1 MRSHSERTPDTNRT
15 DSFRRVI
22 TVIVVATLLASAWSS
37 LPLQA
42 ASSAVQTDV
51 DLPPVELDALDEY
64 RWSLTD
70 LFVAPGQTIRITNRG
85 AMSHTFAVAEWGID
99 VDLPTLQTV
108 EVTVPTD
115 LSPGEQ
121 FTFFC
126 SEPGHQVL
134 GQEGTITIV
143 TPQAAR
149 DASSSSQT
157 SNSERIIVE
166 TGDDF
171 SWSVAAIEAEPGQF
185 IEVRNGGVLE
195 HHFVVDEWGIN
206 ETISAGELKLIQ
218 VPTDVRPGDRFTF
231 YCSVPGH
238 RQGGMEGTITIVA
251 PGDDP
256 TSGSRSV
263 RRSEADLSRFLP
275 PPDAL
280 GDGWSLVR
288 TGNARSVL
296 PDYEHASSRVF
307 PGEGRGATYVGPH
320 GSRTTVIV
328 LPFSSTGAPTNQIE
342 DAVLAVQLMMMAEW
356 DADLRLGEAL
366 NEIAPPAGCDT
377 VSRASG
383 VTRIYTLPAGS
394 TVCQLRGAGIAIF
407 VAVEGQYGDW
417 SGVEAADQVVSRV
430 LLRATGLPIADRAI
444 SRGS

>member
-1 MRSHSERTPDTNRT
+1 MGTHST
-15 DSFRRVI
+15 SRRESRRHHV
-22 TVIVVATLLASAWSS
+22 TIVLAIVLLVAGSWPGYS
-37 LPLQA
+37 LQA
-42 ASSAVQTDV
+42 ASSAIQVES

-70 LFVAPGQTIRITNRG
+70 LLVAPGQTILITNRG
-85 AMSHTFAVAEWGID
+85 AMSHTFAVAEWGIN
-99 VDLPTLQTV
+99 VQLPTLQTV

-115 LSPGEQ
+115 LAPGEQ
-121 FTFFC
+121 FTFYC

-143 TPQAAR
+143 TPQTAR
-149 DASSSSQT
+149 DASSSSQA
-157 SNSERIIVE
+157 SSSERVLLE
-166 TGDDF
+166 TSDDF
-171 SWSVAAIEAEPGQF
+171 SWSAAAIEAEPGQF

-195 HHFVVDEWGIN
+195 HHFVVDEWGVN

-251 PGDDP
+251 PGDDT
-256 TSGSRSV
+256 TSGNRSV
-263 RRSEADLSRFLP
+263 RRSEADLGRFLP

-288 TGNARSVL
+288 TGNARAVL

-320 GSRTTVIV
+320 GSRATVIV
-328 LPFSSTGAPTNQIE
+328 LPFSSTDAPTNQIE

-356 DADLRLGEAL
+356 EADLRLGEAL

-417 SGVEAADQVVSRV
+417 SGVEAADQVVGRV
-430 LLRATGLPIADRAI
+430 LLRATGQPFAEWIPDQQD
-444 SRGS
+444 

>member
-1 MRSHSERTPDTNRT
+1 MWMGR
-15 DSFRRVI
+15 FRREDI
-22 TVIVVATLLASAWSS
+22 AKRLLTFVVLLALASGSS
-37 LPLQA
+37 LGSPA
-42 ASSAVQTDV
+42 PVTGTASQV
-51 DLPPVELDALDEY
+51 DDSLPPVELDALDEY

-70 LFVAPGQTIRITNRG
+70 LQVAPGQSILITNRG

-99 VDLPTLQTV
+99 VQLPTLQTV
-108 EVTVPTD
+108 EVIVPAD

-134 GQEGTITIV
+134 GQVGTITIV

-149 DASSSSQT
+149 DAVSSSQ
-157 SNSERIIVE
+157 SSRSERIMLE

-171 SWSVAAIEAEPGQF
+171 SWSSAAIEAEPGQF

-218 VPTDVRPGDRFTF
+218 VPTTVRPGDRFSF

-251 PGDDP
+251 PGDDGG
-256 TSGSRSV
+256 TGGRSV

-275 PPDAL
+275 PADAL
-280 GDGWSLVR
+280 GEGWSLVR

-307 PGEGRGATYVGPH
+307 PGEGRGATYVGPY
-320 GSRTTVIV
+320 GSRATVIV
-328 LPFSSTGAPTNQIE
+328 LPFSSTDAPTNQIE

-356 DADLRLGEAL
+356 EADLRLGEAL

-430 LLRATGLPIADRAI
+430 LLRATGLPNIEWLPDRDH
-444 SRGS
+444 

>member
-1 MRSHSERTPDTNRT
+1 VRAMST
-15 DSFRRVI
+15 DSASR
-22 TVIVVATLLASAWSS
+22 TVSLLLALVTVLVATSAPPALAASAHSAI
-37 LPLQA
+37 LQDA
-42 ASSAVQTDV
+42 

-70 LFVAPGQTIRITNRG
+70 LQVAPGQVIRITNRG
-85 AMSHTFAVAEWGID
+85 AMEHTFAVAEWGID
-99 VDLPTLQTV
+99 VPLPTLQTV
-108 EVTVPTD
+108 EVVVPENLT
-115 LSPGEQ
+115 PGEQ

-126 SEPGHQVL
+126 SEPGHRAL

-143 TPQAAR
+143 TPEAAR
-149 DASSSSQT
+149 EAATSSQ
-157 SNSERIIVE
+157 SASSERILLE
-166 TGDDF
+166 TSDDF
-171 SWSVAAIEAEPGQF
+171 AWSLASIEAEPGQF

-195 HHFVVDEWGIN
+195 HHFVVDEWGVN

-218 VPTDVRPGDRFTF
+218 VPPDVRPGDSFVF

-238 RQGGMEGTITIVA
+238 REGGMEGTITIIE
-251 PGDDP
+251 PRGDERGDE
-256 TSGSRSV
+256 SV
-263 RRSEADLSRFLP
+263 RRSEADLGRFLP
-275 PPDAL
+275 PADAL

-296 PDYEHASSRVF
+296 PDYEQASSRVF

-320 GSRTTVIV
+320 GSRATVIV
-328 LPFSSTGAPTNQIE
+328 LPFSATDAPTNQIE

-356 DADLRLGEAL
+356 DADLRLGAAL

-377 VSRASG
+377 VNRASG

-394 TVCQLRGAGIAIF
+394 TVCQLRSAGIAIF

-430 LLRATGLPIADRAI
+430 LLRATGQPDLERRPPHDA
-444 SRGS
+444 

>member
-1 MRSHSERTPDTNRT
+1 MRS
-15 DSFRRVI
+15 
-22 TVIVVATLLASAWSS
+22 VVLAVVVLGMLGGSWSGGHFPISAAAG
-37 LPLQA
+37 QA
-42 ASSAVQTDV
+42 DET
-51 DLPPVELDALDEY
+51 LPPLELDALDDY

-70 LFVAPGQTIRITNRG
+70 LQVAPGQTILITNRG
-85 AMSHTFAVAEWGID
+85 AMSHTFAVTEWGVD
-99 VDLPTLQTV
+99 VVLPTLETV
-108 EVTVPTD
+108 EVVVPTD
-115 LSPGEQ
+115 LVPGEQ
-121 FTFFC
+121 FVFFC
-126 SEPGHQVL
+126 SEPGHEAL
-134 GQEGTITIV
+134 GQAGTITIV

-149 DASSSSQT
+149 DAASSTQPESL
-157 SNSERIIVE
+157 ERIVLE

-171 SWSVAAIEAEPGQF
+171 SWSAAAIEAQPGQF

-195 HHFVVDEWGIN
+195 HHFVVDDWGIN

-218 VPTDVRPGDRFTF
+218 VPTDVRPGDQFTF

-238 RQGGMEGTITIVA
+238 QQGGMQGTITIVA
-251 PGDDP
+251 PQEAGAG
-256 TSGSRSV
+256 TRAV

-275 PPDAL
+275 PADAL

-307 PGEGRGATYVGPH
+307 PGEGRGATYVGPR
-320 GSRTTVIV
+320 GSRATVIV
-328 LPFSSTGAPTNQIE
+328 LPFSVTDAPTNQVE

-356 DADLRLGEAL
+356 EADLRLGEAL

-383 VTRIYTLPAGS
+383 ITRIYTLPAGS

-417 SGVEAADQVVSRV
+417 SGVEAADQVVTRV
-430 LLRATGLPIADRAI
+430 LLRATGLPNVEITSDRPV
-444 SRGS
+444 

>member
-1 MRSHSERTPDTNRT
+1 MWTRPL
-15 DSFRRVI
+15 RRGEISRRALTMVVLL
-22 TVIVVATLLASAWSS
+22 TLLGGSWTSSPVIVSGTAT
-37 LPLQA
+37 
-42 ASSAVQTDV
+42 QTDAA
-51 DLPPVELDALDEY
+51 LPPVELDALDEY

-70 LFVAPGQTIRITNRG
+70 LQVAPGQTIQITNRG
-85 AMSHTFAVAEWGID
+85 AMSHTFSVAAWGID
-99 VDLPTLQTV
+99 LKLPTLQTV
-108 EVTVPTD
+108 EVTVPTN

-121 FTFFC
+121 FSFFC

-134 GQEGTITIV
+134 GQSGTITIV
-143 TPQAAR
+143 TPDTAR
-149 DASSSSQT
+149 QSASSSQST
-157 SNSERIIVE
+157 ASERIVLE

-195 HHFVVDEWGIN
+195 HHFVVEEWGIN

-218 VPTDVRPGDRFTF
+218 VPADVRPGDRFAF
-231 YCSVPGH
+231 FCSVPGH
-238 RQGGMEGTITIVA
+238 RQGGMEGTITIIE
-251 PGDDP
+251 P
-256 TSGSRSV
+256 TSDDRSGSQSV

-275 PPDAL
+275 PADAL
-280 GDGWSLVR
+280 GDGWTLVR

-320 GSRTTVIV
+320 GSRATVIV
-328 LPFSSTGAPTNQIE
+328 LPFSSTDAPTNQIE
-342 DAVLAVQLMMMAEW
+342 DAILAVQLMMMSEW
-356 DADLRLGEAL
+356 EADLRLGEAL

-394 TVCQLRGAGIAIF
+394 TVCQLRSAGIAIF

-430 LLRATGLPIADRAI
+430 LLRAIGASDTE
-444 SRGS
+444 